1 MKSIKTKGSIF
12 VFSIL
17 LIVIV
22 FMLSVSHILIKNW
35 AINELKNRTME
46 TSKTFEYQVEKY
58 LDEYISP
65 IKKLAE
71 TPEIQSMDWEKQ
83 QNIIKQQMTLEYL
96 TLAIVDKNGLAIYP
110 DDSILDLSDRDYIKK
125 SLNGEFNISPV
136 IISRVTQEP
145 VMMIG
150 QPIYNKSKVVG
161 SIIARIEPYFLKDFI
176 NSWNNELYSIYFIL
190 DDKGNVIL
198 HSNEKYQ
205 LEKLNFL
212 TFQEELFDFKN
223 LKNTISKS
231 YESPEG
237 FGTYIKNDKKVILSY
252 STIDILNWRFY
263 LGFYERNILDT
274 LSELDFIFIL
284 ISVFLIIISVIIA
297 YFITKSFTNPVIE
310 LSTLFKK
317 ASEGDLTV
325 RSSYKKDDELGEAS
339 KSFNKMMSR
348 MKTLVY
354 FDPVTNL
361 PNQQVLDNDFKVLK
375 TIKAEKKY
383 IAIIEISNFSKIN
396 ELYGYQIGDQTLK
409 TISIRINDVLDSNDK
424 LYRGK
429 GDQFILLTKSDNFQE
444 INFKCQNII
453 NKISESMIIK
463 KDQIFL
469 KGRVGISEFPK
480 NGKSIEILIKKA
492 IFASNYLK
500 KKGNGSIQFFKEDLH
515 DKDLKI
521 RSLIIKLEKALDNNK
536 MYLNYQPI
544 YNLKTM
550 SLEGMETLI
559 RWEDEERGLISPGE
573 FIPIAERNGLIKKLD
588 QWVVKEVFKQIDRL
602 KNKGLPLVP
611 ISINLSSE
619 TFESSDFEKWLVR
632 ESSNYNINPK
642 LIQLELTE
650 RMILRDI
657 NKTIDKFKGIRSK
670 GFKILIDDFGVGYS
684 SLSYLVK
691 LPIDYIKI
699 DRSFIMNLKN
709 GKESKTIVLTLVN
722 MAKELDFDIIAEG
735 IENQEELNY
744 LLEINCSCGQGF
756 YLDRPLS
763 VEYMEK
769 KLKSLSN

>member
-1 MKSIKTKGSIF
+1 MKFMKSIKTKGSIF

-339 KSFNKMMSR
+339 KSFNKM
-348 MKTLVY
+348 
-354 FDPVTNL
+354 
-361 PNQQVLDNDFKVLK
+361 
-375 TIKAEKKY
+375 
-383 IAIIEISNFSKIN
+383 
-396 ELYGYQIGDQTLK
+396 
-409 TISIRINDVLDSNDK
+409 
-424 LYRGK
+424 
-429 GDQFILLTKSDNFQE
+429 
-444 INFKCQNII
+444 
-453 NKISESMIIK
+453 
-463 KDQIFL
+463 
-469 KGRVGISEFPK
+469 
-480 NGKSIEILIKKA
+480 
-492 IFASNYLK
+492 
-500 KKGNGSIQFFKEDLH
+500 
-515 DKDLKI
+515 
-521 RSLIIKLEKALDNNK
+521 
-536 MYLNYQPI
+536 
-544 YNLKTM
+544 
-550 SLEGMETLI
+550 
-559 RWEDEERGLISPGE
+559 
-573 FIPIAERNGLIKKLD
+573 
-588 QWVVKEVFKQIDRL
+588 
-602 KNKGLPLVP
+602 
-611 ISINLSSE
+611 
-619 TFESSDFEKWLVR
+619 
-632 ESSNYNINPK
+632 
-642 LIQLELTE
+642 
-650 RMILRDI
+650 
-657 NKTIDKFKGIRSK
+657 
-670 GFKILIDDFGVGYS
+670 
-684 SLSYLVK
+684 
-691 LPIDYIKI
+691 
-699 DRSFIMNLKN
+699 
-709 GKESKTIVLTLVN
+709 
-722 MAKELDFDIIAEG
+722 
-735 IENQEELNY
+735 
-744 LLEINCSCGQGF
+744 
-756 YLDRPLS
+756 
-763 VEYMEK
+763 
-769 KLKSLSN
+769 

>member
-1 MKSIKTKGSIF
+1 
-12 VFSIL
+12 
-17 LIVIV
+17 
-22 FMLSVSHILIKNW
+22 
-35 AINELKNRTME
+35 
-46 TSKTFEYQVEKY
+46 
-58 LDEYISP
+58 
-65 IKKLAE
+65 
-71 TPEIQSMDWEKQ
+71 
-83 QNIIKQQMTLEYL
+83 
-96 TLAIVDKNGLAIYP
+96 
-110 DDSILDLSDRDYIKK
+110 
-125 SLNGEFNISPV
+125 
-136 IISRVTQEP
+136 
-145 VMMIG
+145 
-150 QPIYNKSKVVG
+150 
-161 SIIARIEPYFLKDFI
+161 
-176 NSWNNELYSIYFIL
+176 
-190 DDKGNVIL
+190 
-198 HSNEKYQ
+198 
-205 LEKLNFL
+205 
-212 TFQEELFDFKN
+212 
-223 LKNTISKS
+223 
-231 YESPEG
+231 
-237 FGTYIKNDKKVILSY
+237 
-252 STIDILNWRFY
+252 
-263 LGFYERNILDT
+263 
-274 LSELDFIFIL
+274 
-284 ISVFLIIISVIIA
+284 
-297 YFITKSFTNPVIE
+297 
-310 LSTLFKK
+310 
-317 ASEGDLTV
+317 
-325 RSSYKKDDELGEAS
+325 
-339 KSFNKMMSR
+339 
-348 MKTLVY
+348 
-354 FDPVTNL
+354 
-361 PNQQVLDNDFKVLK
+361 
-375 TIKAEKKY
+375 
-383 IAIIEISNFSKIN
+383 
-396 ELYGYQIGDQTLK
+396 
-409 TISIRINDVLDSNDK
+409 
-424 LYRGK
+424 
-429 GDQFILLTKSDNFQE
+429 
-444 INFKCQNII
+444 
-453 NKISESMIIK
+453 
-463 KDQIFL
+463 
-469 KGRVGISEFPK
+469 
-480 NGKSIEILIKKA
+480 
-492 IFASNYLK
+492 
-500 KKGNGSIQFFKEDLH
+500 
-515 DKDLKI
+515 
-521 RSLIIKLEKALDNNK
+521 